1 MTHHQSVT
9 PVRNRAR
16 PKRIKRGKLE
26 EDIRRGRGKDA
37 NLPAGGVVAIE
48 GKVGLE
54 PGVDLI

>member
-1 MTHHQSVT
+1 MT

-16 PKRIKRGKLE
+16 PKRIKGRKLE
-26 EDIRRGRGKDA
+26 EDVRRGRGKDA